1 MEKKGPGKIAKDALK
16 NLFKD
21 PATTSYAG
29 KGTIKVERGYRGR
42 LQYDPT
48 KCINCRLCMKDCPT
62 GAITIINEG
71 TKEEKKMKAVLNVG
85 HCIFCCQCVDS
96 CNKGS
101 LTFSEDVDFANLNKD
116 DLTVEL

>member
-1 MEKKGPGKIAKDALK
+1 MEKKGPGKLSKEALK
-16 NLFKD
+16 NLFEN
-21 PATTSYAG
+21 PTTTSYAG
-29 KGTIKVERGYRGR
+29 KGKINVERGYRGR

-71 TKEEKKMKAVLNVG
+71 TKEDKKMKAVLNVG

-96 CNKGS
+96 CNTGS
-101 LTFSEDVDFANLNKD
+101 LTFSQDVDFARLNKK